1 MFVWHLIPV
10 IEWRQQ
16 VRSLGRADSPSII
29 IDHRREVLEGSLSP
43 ARSVNFESV
52 MISLS
57 SVAKHFGER
66 TLFAGVNVTIGISE
80 RIGLVGANGSG
91 KSTLLEILAGRMEA
105 DEGVVARNRRAT
117 IGYLAQEVPKH
128 TGRTLMA
135 EMLAGHAHLDHLKA
149 RIALVEEEMR
159 ATSDQAVLES
169 LAHEHGE
176 LERRFDAGGG
186 YDLPAQAK
194 KILGGLAFRDSDFD
208 RATAEFSG
216 GWLMRLAL
224 ARLLLVEPDL
234 LLLDEPTN
242 YLDLESVIWL
252 EGYLR
257 EYDGSIIIV
266 SHDRVLLNTLSQ
278 RVLEIDG
285 GKLTSYTGNYDGYLR
300 LRAVREEGL
309 EAARKQQERQIAHAE
324 KFIER
329 FRYKNTKAKQV
340 QSRIKALEKIER
352 IDAPS
357 RRKTMRLAFPE
368 APPSSRQMIQ
378 LRDVWKGYGGNIVY
392 EGIDLTIERG
402 ERVALVGPN
411 GAGKSTLLKLLAGAL
426 EPDEGE
432 RALGRGAILAYYA
445 QHQVEALDFRRTILE
460 EVCAAA
466 PNLTQERVRG
476 LLGRF
481 LFSGDDVMK
490 KIGILSGGEKARVA
504 FAKLLVNPP
513 NLILLDEP
521 TSHLDIPS
529 RDILEEALAEYDGS
543 LVMISHDRHFLSA
556 LANRVIEVGAHGIR
570 TFLGDYDNYT
580 TKKAQEERER
590 MRAEAGDRA
599 VSGGRDSAGDGSGP
613 VGASGARAGGDG
625 SGADARSLDET
636 RQRRTKED
644 RRREAEL
651 RNERYR
657 ALTPVKR
664 EIEEL
669 EADLDRMSK
678 EASHLETEMANPSFY
693 QDGSRFSEKLKAY
706 NALKTVIDTKTHRW
720 EELSLRLEEMERR
733 FAAES

>member
-1 MFVWHLIPV
+1 
-10 IEWRQQ
+10 
-16 VRSLGRADSPSII
+16 
-29 IDHRREVLEGSLSP
+29 
-43 ARSVNFESV
+43 
-52 MISLS
+52 
-57 SVAKHFGER
+57 
-66 TLFAGVNVTIGISE
+66 
-80 RIGLVGANGSG
+80 
-91 KSTLLEILAGRMEA
+91 
-105 DEGVVARNRRAT
+105 
-117 IGYLAQEVPKH
+117 
-128 TGRTLMA
+128 
-135 EMLAGHAHLDHLKA
+135 
-149 RIALVEEEMR
+149 
-159 ATSDQAVLES
+159 
-169 LAHEHGE
+169 
-176 LERRFDAGGG
+176 
-186 YDLPAQAK
+186 
-194 KILGGLAFRDSDFD
+194 
-208 RATAEFSG
+208 
-216 GWLMRLAL
+216 MRLAL

-252 EGYLR
+252 ENYLR
-257 EYDGSIIIV
+257 EYDGSIIVV

-278 RVLEIDG
+278 RILEIDG
-285 GKLTSYTGNYDGYLR
+285 GKLTSYTGNYDGYQR
-300 LRAVREEGL
+300 LRALREEGL
-309 EAARKQQERQIAHAE
+309 EAARKSQERQIAHAE

-329 FRYKNTKAKQV
+329 FRYKNTKARQV
-340 QSRIKALEKIER
+340 QSRIKALEKMER

-378 LRDVWKGYGGNIVY
+378 LRGVWKGYGGNVVY
-392 EGIDLTIERG
+392 EGIDLAIERG

-411 GAGKSTLLKLLAGAL
+411 GAGKSTLLKLLAGAI

-490 KIGILSGGEKARVA
+490 RIGILSGGEKARVA
-504 FAKLLVNPP
+504 LAKLLVDPP
-513 NLILLDEP
+513 NVILLDEP

-529 RDILEEALAEYDGS
+529 RDILEEALDEYDGS

-556 LANRVIEVGAHGIR
+556 LANRVIEVGSGGTR
-570 TFLGDYDNYT
+570 SFLSDYDDYMA
-580 TKKAQEERER
+580 KKAQEERDR
-590 MRAEAGDRA
+590 MRETAGDRA
-599 VSGGRDSAGDGSGP
+599 APRGRDGSGDEGSAARP
-613 VGASGARAGGDG
+613 GGANAASGASANAARE
-625 SGADARSLDET
+625 ADDA

-644 RRREAEL
+644 RRREAEI

-657 ALTPVKR
+657 AITPVKR
-664 EIEEL
+664 EIEAL
-669 EADLDRMSK
+669 EAELDRLTKQASNL
-678 EASHLETEMANPSFY
+678 EAEMASPSFY
-693 QDGSRFSEKLKAY
+693 QDGSRFSETLKTY
-706 NALKTVIDTKTHRW
+706 GALKTVIDSKTRRW

>member
-1 MFVWHLIPV
+1 MS
-10 IEWRQQ
+10 RQLHFARTLNRGPAFPLES
-16 VRSLGRADSPSII
+16 VPSA
-29 IDHRREVLEGSLSP
+29 RGGSLSR

-66 TLFAGVNVTIGISE
+66 TLFSGVSVTIGISE

-91 KSTLLEILAGRMEA
+91 KSTILEILAGRMEP
-105 DEGVVARNRRAT
+105 DEGTVARNRRAT

-128 TGRTLMA
+128 TGRTLME
-135 EMLAGHAHLDHLKA
+135 EMLAGHAHLDHLKS

-159 ATSDQAVLES
+159 ATTDAALLES

-208 RATAEFSG
+208 RATSEFSG

-252 EGYLR
+252 ESYLR
-257 EYDGSIIIV
+257 EYDGSIIVV

-278 RVLEIDG
+278 RILEIDG
-285 GKLTSYTGNYDGYLR
+285 GKLTSYTGNYDGYQR
-300 LRAVREEGL
+300 LRALREEGL

-329 FRYKNTKAKQV
+329 FRYKNTKARQV
-340 QSRIKALEKIER
+340 QSRIKALERMER

-357 RRKTMRLAFPE
+357 RRKTMRLAFPD
-368 APPSSRQMIQ
+368 APPSSRQLIQ
-378 LRDVWKGYGGNIVY
+378 LRGVWKGYGGNIVY
-392 EGIDLTIERG
+392 QGIDLAIERG

-411 GAGKSTLLKLLAGAL
+411 GAGKSTLLKLLAGAI

-490 KIGILSGGEKARVA
+490 TIGILSGGEKARVA
-504 FAKLLVNPP
+504 LAKLLVNPP

-529 RDILEEALAEYDGS
+529 RDILVEALEEYDGS

-556 LANRVIEVGAHGIR
+556 LANRVVEVGAGGIR
-570 TFLGDYDNYT
+570 SFLGDYGDYAA
-580 TKKAQEERER
+580 KKAQEERDR
-590 MRAEAGDRA
+590 MRAT
-599 VSGGRDSAGDGSGP
+599 AGDGAPPRGRDTAGEERGATTSGASIGG
-613 VGASGARAGGDG
+613 VATASGAR
-625 SGADARSLDET
+625 DAEEV

-644 RRREAEL
+644 RRREAEI

-664 EIEEL
+664 EIEGL
-669 EADLDRMSK
+669 EAELDRLTKQASQL
-678 EASHLETEMANPSFY
+678 EAEMASPSFY
-693 QDGSRFSEKLKAY
+693 QDGSRFGETLKTY
-706 NALKTVIDTKTHRW
+706 NALKSVIDAKTHRW